1 MDLANHVRLWLPIQ
15 KINLSPILGFIMRI
29 DTHQHFW
36 QFDPVRDSW
45 ITDEMLVIKRD
56 FTPLDIQFVLERNG
70 FAGSVA
76 VQADQSDTETNYLV
90 QLSKS
95 HPFIKGVV
103 GWIDLQAEDIEQQL
117 TSYKELPVIKGFRHI
132 VEGELDPD
140 FLIRPAV
147 LNGLKALAEFGYTY
161 DLLIRPRHYDATLQ
175 CVQQNP
181 NLQFVLDHIAKPPI
195 KSREFDEW
203 AAFIDKLA
211 AFSNVVCKVSG
222 LATEADWSRWKL
234 DDFKQYLDHIFLRF
248 GKERIMFG
256 SDWPVC
262 LLAASYEESI
272 AIVEDKL
279 GDFTEKEKKAFWAE
293 NAIRVYNL

>member
-1 MDLANHVRLWLPIQ
+1 
-15 KINLSPILGFIMRI
+15 MRI

-36 QFDPVRDSW
+36 KFDPIRDSW
-45 ITDEMLVIKRD
+45 ITEEMQVIRRD

-70 FAGSVA
+70 FGGSVA
-76 VQADQSDTETNYLV
+76 VQADQSNEETAYLI
-90 QLSKS
+90 QLASDY
-95 HPFIKGVV
+95 PFIKGVV
-103 GWIDLQAEDIEQQL
+103 GWIDLQAADIRQQL
-117 TSYKELPVIKGFRHI
+117 DGYQSAKVIKGFRHI
-132 VEGELDPD
+132 VEGEADPD

-147 LNGLKALAEFGYTY
+147 LNGLKALADYGYTY
-161 DLLIRPRHYDATLQ
+161 DLLIRPRHYAATLD

-195 KSREFDEW
+195 KSKAFDEW
-203 AAFIDKLA
+203 AAFIDALS
-211 AFSNVVCKVSG
+211 AFPNVVCKVSG
-222 LATEADWSRWKL
+222 LATEADWEGWKL
-234 DDFKQYLDHIFLRF
+234 DDFKQYLEHIFARF
-248 GKERIMFG
+248 GKERIMYG

-279 GDFTEKEKKAFWAE
+279 GQFTAEEKNAFWAE